1 MPINI
6 CVLISSL
13 GLFCLIHASSAQS
26 AQLRLRMA
34 TTTSTDN
41 SGLLKQLNPA
51 FESQSGVRIDVIA
64 VGTGKALKLGENGDV
79 DLVFVHAPGAEKT
92 FVAAGYGLKRF
103 AVMHNDFII
112 IGPKSNPAG
121 LNEHQS
127 GSEALRRVAQS
138 QAIFIS
144 RGDESGTHKKEQQLW
159 QGTGIS
165 PQGNWYLATGQGM
178 GAVLQIAADK
188 DAYTLTDRGTYI
200 AYQKKIKLKILNQGS
215 AELFNPYHII
225 AVNPQRHPH
234 TKTDLAN
241 QYIRFVTGPAGQK
254 LIASYR
260 LGGQQLFYPDVIQE

>member
-1 MPINI
+1 M
-6 CVLISSL
+6 
-13 GLFCLIHASSAQS
+13 
-26 AQLRLRMA
+26 
-34 TTTSTDN
+34 
-41 SGLLKQLNPA
+41 K
-51 FESQSGVRIDVIA
+51 
-64 VGTGKALKLGENGDV
+64 
-79 DLVFVHAPGAEKT
+79 
-92 FVAAGYGLKRF
+92 FVAAGYGLKRI

-112 IGPKSNPAG
+112 IGPMSNPAG
-121 LNEHQS
+121 LKKNES
-127 GSEALRRVAQS
+127 ASAALRRVAHS

-159 QGTGIS
+159 QGSGIN

-188 DAYTLTDRGTYI
+188 DAYTLSDRGTYI
-200 AYQKKIKLKILNQGS
+200 AYQKKNELAILNQGS

-234 TKTDLAN
+234 TKIDLAN
-241 QYIRFVTGPAGQK
+241 QYIRFVTGPKGQK